1 MAGILKVDQVQS
13 DSNLAFAI
21 AGSNVAFMNAT
32 SLQMVGSNVS
42 LAGTNVFTSG
52 KLVTAAQPI
61 GAVLQVIQAVKT
73 DTFSSSSATFGN
85 VTGLTVSITPTSSSN
100 KILISGVM
108 QTSSLSNDMYKI
120 RIAKNGTAIFVGD
133 TVAGATSALSQF
145 YSYTASN
152 LGNWSTLPVPVY
164 YLDSPATTSAVTY
177 SWQIRTQSD
186 GNTVWV
192 NRTSDQSGNSTQ
204 NFYGASSI
212 IVMEIAA

>member
-42 LAGTNVFTSG
+42 LAGTNVITNGKVVTS
-52 KLVTAAQPI
+52 AQPV

-73 DTFSSSSATFGN
+73 DTFSTSSETFGN

-100 KILISGVM
+100 KILIAGVL
-108 QTSSLSNDMYKI
+108 QTSSSSNDMYKI
-120 RIAKNGTAIFVGD
+120 RIAKNGTAIFVAD
-133 TVAGATSALSQF
+133 TVAGATSGLSQF
-145 YSYTASN
+145 YLATASS

-164 YLDSPATTSAVTY
+164 YLDSPATTSSVTY
-177 SWQIRTQSD
+177 SWQVRIQSS
-186 GNTVWV
+186 GNTLWI